1 MGIVGEPTALGEPSD
16 GSERIA
22 EPDGPSGAA
31 TGPSAQSSSSGWLDG
46 ARRNLVLMG
55 VGILA
60 LVIILGGLGITYF
73 SSGQSAETAESA
85 PSSDTT
91 ATADPDSVQ
100 APSRDQPPLANL
112 SLGPTLHLTVRA
124 EADVG
129 GIRIQRDDDLRRPY
143 WIEEGEAEV
152 YPFSSRIIIEDQ
164 LENVALYLEG
174 YRYPTTRQSDGEI
187 TITRDTAEAF
197 ADTLRGAPT
206 TLAVPSDTIPV
217 GQPAGAQPPDDTTA
231 TTSS

>member
-1 MGIVGEPTALGEPSD
+1 M
-16 GSERIA
+16 A

-174 YRYPTTRQSDGEI
+174 YRYPTSRQSDGEI

-217 GQPAGAQPPDDTTA
+217 GQPAGAQPPADTTA